1 MKDFLALVC
10 LVAAALAHPDYSE
23 SWEEFKEK
31 FGKTYDNA
39 VEEVGRHHISSCYF
53 QTFRLTGLPTGWRMC
68 I

>member
-39 VEEVGRHHISSCYF
+39 VEEVGRHHITS
-53 QTFRLTGLPTGWRMC
+53 
-68 I
+68 